1 MQLKVKSNNQLANET
16 LKNLYMKRICGIAL
30 IFVFGFQVSAQES
43 ARPTQPNLPGDL
55 MLDFGFSYWS
65 KKLDQLPLKVLG
77 SQSVGIYYTQRMRI
91 SDHLSF
97 YPAVGVTFDKYSFD
111 SNLTWR
117 NNQGVV
123 SLDTIAASDDA
134 AAVIDKNKLVV
145 SYFEIPL
152 EIRIHPSGTV
162 KGEGWFIGI
171 GAVAGLR
178 FAAHTKVRYPVD
190 GEKYKEKEFS
200 DFGLERYRYGAQVR
214 FGFKNIHLYYKTYF
228 SDLFSNTSQ
237 FSDGKSPRASVIGI
251 NISGF

>member
-1 MQLKVKSNNQLANET
+1 
-16 LKNLYMKRICGIAL
+16 MKRICGITLILFFAL
-30 IFVFGFQVSAQES
+30 QVSAQEDT
-43 ARPTQPNLPGDL
+43 RPSQPDLPGDL

-77 SQSVGIYYTQRMRI
+77 SQSVGIYYTQRFRI
-91 SDHLSF
+91 SDHFSF
-97 YPAVGVTFDKYSFD
+97 YPGAGFTFDKYAFD
-111 SNLTWR
+111 SRLTWR
-117 NNQGVV
+117 NNAGVI
-123 SLDTIAASDDA
+123 SLDSINSSNNG
-134 AAVIDKNKLVV
+134 AVLLDKNKLIA

-162 KGEGWFIGI
+162 KGEGWFIGL

-178 FAAHTKVRYPVD
+178 IGAHTKVAYKVD
-190 GEKYKEKEFS
+190 GDKYKEKEYN

-237 FSDGKSPRASVIGI
+237 FSDGKSPRSSVIGI